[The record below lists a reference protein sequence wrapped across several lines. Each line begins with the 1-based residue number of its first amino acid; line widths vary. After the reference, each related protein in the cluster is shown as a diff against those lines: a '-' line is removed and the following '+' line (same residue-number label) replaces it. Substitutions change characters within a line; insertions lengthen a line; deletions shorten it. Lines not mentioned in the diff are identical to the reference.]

1 MKTRI
6 KAIQDLVL
14 SLGCNYK
21 VSSYQTG
28 ITVQPDIYRLYMR
41 YTFAIYKK
49 DRLVMQLPDSEYMQ
63 DSYVNSLTDI
73 DFVDLYNKIES
84 KCKEADD
91 KFREYDSLLYENA
104 FVL

>member
-6 KAIQDLVL
+6 QAIQDLVL
-14 SLGCNYK
+14 LLDCNYK

-49 DRLVMQLPDSEYMQ
+49 DRLVMQLPDSDYIQ

-91 KFREYDSLLYENA
+91 KFREYDSILYENA

>member
-6 KAIQDLVL
+6 QAIQDLVL

-21 VSSYQTG
+21 VSSYQTS
-28 ITVQPDIYRLYMR
+28 ITQSDVYYFLFPK

-49 DRLVMQLPDSEYMQ
+49 DRLVMQLPDSEYIQ

-73 DFVDLYNKIES
+73 DFVDLYNKIKS

-104 FVL
+104 FVI

>member
-6 KAIQDLVL
+6 QAIQDLVL
-14 SLGCNYK
+14 SLSCNYK
-21 VSSYQTG
+21 VSSYQSG
-28 ITVQPDIYRLYMR
+28 ITVQPDIYHLFPK

-49 DRLVMQLPDSEYMQ
+49 DRLVMQLPDSEYIQ

-73 DFVDLYNKIES
+73 DFVDLYNKIKS

-104 FVL
+104 FVI

>member
-6 KAIQDLVL
+6 QAIQDLVL
-14 SLGCNYK
+14 SLGCDYK

-28 ITVQPDIYRLYMR
+28 ITVESGCYRLFQR

-91 KFREYDSLLYENA
+91 KFREYDSILYENA

>member
-6 KAIQDLVL
+6 QAIQDLVL
-14 SLGCNYK
+14 SLSCNYK

-28 ITVQPDIYRLYMR
+28 ITVESGYYQLFMR

-49 DRLVMQLPDSEYMQ
+49 DRLVMQLPDSDYIQ

-73 DFVDLYNKIES
+73 DFVDLYNKIKS

>member
-1 MKTRI
+1 MKTRMQ
-6 KAIQDLVL
+6 AIQELVL

-21 VSSYQTG
+21 VSSYQTS
-28 ITVQPDIYRLYMR
+28 ITQSDVYYFLFPK

-49 DRLVMQLPDSEYMQ
+49 DRLVMQLLDSEYIQ

-73 DFVDLYNKIES
+73 DFVDLYNKIKS

-91 KFREYDSLLYENA
+91 KFKEYDNLLY
-104 FVL
+104 